1 MDDMDMTNS
10 NHASL
15 HRPGEGRWIA
25 GVALGLAHRL
35 QIQAWIVR
43 AIFLVLVPVGGVGI
57 FLYAAGWILIPD
69 EGETESIVKGWSGKG
84 SARRWVGVALISL
97 AAVVLLAETRL
108 VRGELIFSLVLLGIG
123 VLLYRGDLSAPEQ
136 QSPEAG
142 NVPQAAPADQ
152 AEEPTAGPSSRPAG
166 KAPAPPR
173 DRSYL
178 GHVTFGVALISLGIL
193 GFLDAV
199 VPGLDPSVRHY
210 MALLVSVVGLGLVV
224 GAWYGRA
231 GGLVAMGIVLVPV
244 AMVSLA
250 VWSVSGTVE
259 FDTSG
264 FSDDGYHRPA
274 SVDEIPEAYRLGVG
288 SLVVD
293 LRKVDFTGR
302 TVEVEAGVGIGELT
316 VYLPQDVAADV
327 SGRVG
332 MGAIRTWDHLGA
344 TSRQG
349 IGIASDYT
357 SEGTDGT
364 ILLDASMGLG
374 QIEVRT
380 LPRIDSPA
388 ARITSSEEGVIKSYR
403 ITEITQLRDVYALEE
418 GSLILDLRGLSL
430 SDDRDVTIAVDY
442 GEVTVIMPDGVA
454 NRVSATVDQ
463 GRLAF
468 FGRHHVGENLHAE
481 RTAGLSEDPHLTLD
495 IRVIGGTVTLEDR

>member
-1 MDDMDMTNS
+1 MMDDMDMTNS

-43 AIFLVLVPVGGVGI
+43 GIFLVLVPVGGVGI

-108 VRGELIFSLVLLGIG
+108 VRGELVFSLILLGVG
-123 VLLYRGDLSAPEQ
+123 VLLYRGDLSASEQ

-199 VPGLDPSVRHY
+199 VPGFDPSVRHY
-210 MALLVSVVGLGLVV
+210 MALLVSVAGLGLVV

-244 AMVSLA
+244 VLVALISD
-250 VWSVSGTVE
+250 TVE
-259 FDTSG
+259 FGTSDNGPVVLVSLVSDTVEFSTSG
-264 FSDDGYHRPA
+264 DGYHRPA
-274 SVDEIPEAYRLGVG
+274 GANEIPDAYRLGIG

-293 LRKVDFTGR
+293 LREVDFTGR
-302 TVEVEAGVGIGELT
+302 VVEVEAEVGIGELT

-332 MGAIRTWDHLGA
+332 MGSIRTWDHLGA

-349 IGIASDYT
+349 IGLASDYA
-357 SEGTDGT
+357 SEGADGM
-364 ILLDASMGLG
+364 IILDASVGLG
-374 QIEVRT
+374 EIEVRT
-380 LPRIDSPA
+380 LPRTPKPS
-388 ARITSSEEGVIKSYR
+388 
-403 ITEITQLRDVYALEE
+403 TEP
-418 GSLILDLRGLSL
+418 
-430 SDDRDVTIAVDY
+430 
-442 GEVTVIMPDGVA
+442 VTV
-454 NRVSATVDQ
+454 
-463 GRLAF
+463 
-468 FGRHHVGENLHAE
+468 
-481 RTAGLSEDPHLTLD
+481 
-495 IRVIGGTVTLEDR
+495 EDR